1 MSIKNACLFHK
12 PFFFFYLVLF
22 HLLDSYRTR
31 EEISKNPHKDMK
43 AKGRSQR
50 EKKFSMLGDKSR
62 EGKIR

>member
-1 MSIKNACLFHK
+1 MHAYSINNFI
-12 PFFFFYLVLF
+12 FFKIVLF

-31 EEISKNPHKDMK
+31 EKISKNPHKDMK

-50 EKKFSMLGDKSR
+50 EKKFSMFRDKSR

>member
-1 MSIKNACLFHK
+1 MHAYSMNNFI
-12 PFFFFYLVLF
+12 FFKIVLF

-31 EEISKNPHKDMK
+31 EKISKNPHKDMK

-50 EKKFSMLGDKSR
+50 EKKSSMFR

>member
-1 MSIKNACLFHK
+1 MHAYSINNFI
-12 PFFFFYLVLF
+12 FFKIVLF

-31 EEISKNPHKDMK
+31 EKISKTPHKDMK

-50 EKKFSMLGDKSR
+50 EKKSSMFR

>member
-1 MSIKNACLFHK
+1 MHAYSINNFI
-12 PFFFFYLVLF
+12 FFKIVLF

-31 EEISKNPHKDMK
+31 EKISKNPHKDMN

-50 EKKFSMLGDKSR
+50 EKKSSMLRDKSR